1 MPCIPLSERG
11 KIESQYHRLHTR
23 LIKRESID
31 GGCQMKYDEIKD
43 KLQTGDVIL
52 FEGEYR
58 ISRLIEAVT
67 GCDYSHCGVV
77 LRLDG
82 YDSPLLW
89 EATTLSN
96 LNDVITGDTLEGP
109 KIVDLRERLEQY
121 GREIVPYVKPSF
133 AWHAIEYDRPKD
145 IADSIL
151 NLHKEY
157 HGIKEASD
165 VQMTWDVIQ
174 GRYLNREVKKDSFF
188 CSELVAI
195 TYMAL
200 GLIGKKHPYNAYVPK
215 DFTDKNSYLKLIQ
228 GAFRNQV
235 PIDL

>member
-1 MPCIPLSERG
+1 
-11 KIESQYHRLHTR
+11 
-23 LIKRESID
+23 
-31 GGCQMKYDEIKD
+31 MKYDEIKD

-58 ISRLIEAVT
+58 ISKLIEAVT

-77 LRLDG
+77 LRLEG

-109 KIVDLRERLEQY
+109 KIVDLKARLEQY
-121 GREIVPYVKPSF
+121 GKEVVPYVKPSF
-133 AWHAIEYDRPKD
+133 AWHSVVYDRPKD
-145 IADSIL
+145 IADTIL
-151 NLHKEY
+151 DLHKKY
-157 HGIKEASD
+157 HGNKEASD
-165 VQMTWDVIQ
+165 VQMTWDVFL
-174 GRYLNREVKKDSFF
+174 GRYLNHEVKKDSFF

-200 GLIGKKHPYNAYVPK
+200 GLISDKHPYNAYVPK
-215 DFTDKNSYLKLIQ
+215 DFTDKNNYLKLLKGSFGDQ
-228 GAFRNQV
+228 EA
-235 PIDL
+235 IDL